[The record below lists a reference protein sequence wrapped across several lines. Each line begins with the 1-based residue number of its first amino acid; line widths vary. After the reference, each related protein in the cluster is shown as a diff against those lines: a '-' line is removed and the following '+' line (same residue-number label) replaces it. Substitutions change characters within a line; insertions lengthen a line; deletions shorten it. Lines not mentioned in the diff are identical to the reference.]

1 MARTLLD
8 QATDLQR
15 AVSGLVKKF
24 QFRDRNETVA
34 YGLSVSQAYVL
45 RALSELGPLSMGA
58 LAAEM
63 RLSVSTMTRVV
74 AQLDHKSLVR
84 RTSDPRDGRVC
95 RVALSARGQS
105 QWKRIEDEL
114 VHSDFEVLQTIPSAE
129 RETVIRA
136 IGKLSDAIDHW
147 REQKKSGGGHDDH

>member
-8 QATDLQR
+8 QANDLQR
-15 AVSGLVKKF
+15 AVAGLVKKF

-34 YGLSVSQAYVL
+34 YGLSVSQAHVL
-45 RALSELGPLSMGA
+45 RALSEHGPLSMGG

-63 RLSVSTMTRVV
+63 RLSISTMTRVV
-74 AQLDHKSLVR
+74 AQLVRKSLVR
-84 RTSDPRDGRVC
+84 RTPDPRDARVC

-105 QWKRIEDEL
+105 QWQRIEDEL
-114 VHSDFEVLQTIPSAE
+114 VAADFEVLQAIPSAE

-136 IGKLSDAIDHW
+136 ISRLSDAIDDW
-147 REQKKSGGGHDDH
+147 REQKRSGGVS

>member
-1 MARTLLD
+1 MARTLRD
-8 QATDLQR
+8 QAMELQR

-45 RALSELGPLSMGA
+45 RALSELGPLNMGT

-63 RLSVSTMTRVV
+63 RLSISTMTRVV
-74 AQLDHKSLVR
+74 AQLDRKSLVR
-84 RTSDPRDGRVC
+84 RMPDARDGRVC

-105 QWKRIEDEL
+105 QWQRIEDEL
-114 VHSDFEVLQTIPSAE
+114 VAADLEVLQTIPSAE

-147 REQKKSGGGHDDH
+147 RDQKKSEGKS

>member
-8 QATDLQR
+8 QAMELQR
-15 AVSGLVKKF
+15 AASGLVKKF

-34 YGLSVSQAYVL
+34 YGLSVSLAYVL
-45 RALSELGPLSMGA
+45 RALSELGPLTMGG

-74 AQLDHKSLVR
+74 AQLDRKSLVR
-84 RTSDPRDGRVC
+84 RTSDARDGRVC
-95 RVALSARGQS
+95 RVALSGRGQS
-105 QWKRIEDEL
+105 QWQRIEDEL
-114 VHSDFEVLQTIPSAE
+114 VDADLAVLQTIPSAE

-136 IGKLSDAIDHW
+136 IGKLSAAIDIW
-147 REQKKSGGGHDDH
+147 REQNKGGGES